1 MFYNAKNKVLSFD
14 NKTIDYIE
22 FGKGNK
28 NLIFIPGVGDGFKT
42 VKGLALPFAFMYR
55 KFAKDYKVY
64 VFSRAREINKG
75 YLINDMADDL
85 AKSMELLNIKSAN
98 IIGVSQGGMIAM
110 NLAINNPELVNKLVL
125 VVTSSRP
132 SEIMKA
138 SLNKWINDAKNDNY
152 EELML
157 DNAKRS
163 YTGKYLE
170 KSLKNYKLLIKF
182 SKPKSYERF
191 IIQSQSCLSFDVYN
205 DLNKIKNKTYIIGAR
220 KDEVLGVDASIELH
234 EKIENSELYIYE
246 EYSHG
251 VYEQAKDFNDR
262 ILKYLKEEKYA

>member
-1 MFYNAKNKVLSFD
+1 MFYKAKNKKLTFD
-14 NKTIDYIE
+14 NKIIDYIE

-28 NLIFIPGVGDGFKT
+28 NLIIIPGVGDGFKT
-42 VKGLALPFAFMYR
+42 VKGLALPFAIMYR

-64 VFSRAREINKG
+64 VFSRAREIKKG
-75 YLINDMADDL
+75 YSINDMANDL
-85 AKSMELLNIKSAN
+85 AKSMKLLNIESAD
-98 IIGVSQGGMIAM
+98 IVGVSQGGMIAM
-110 NLAINNPELVNKLVL
+110 DLAINHSELINKLIL

-132 SEIMKA
+132 SEIMKS

-182 SKPKSYERF
+182 TKPKSYERF
-191 IIQSQSCLSFDVYN
+191 IIQSQSCLTFDVYD
-205 DLNKIKNKTYIIGAR
+205 DLNKINNKTYIIGAR
-220 KDEVLGVDASIELH
+220 KDEVLGVEPSIELH
-234 EKIENSELYIYE
+234 EKIKNSELYIYE
-246 EYSHG
+246 DYSHG

-262 ILKYLKEEKYA
+262 ILNYLLMD